1 MPDPVTSLGDKARYP
16 KAMLWEDVTVPYK
29 ALAPMAILWVP
40 KFKFCKLSEPMTI
53 LFDVFEPA
61 AIKLQ
66 DPIDTLKSVV
76 LLPLP
81 IHTPFTFS

>member
-1 MPDPVTSLGDKARYP
+1 
-16 KAMLWEDVTVPYK
+16 
-29 ALAPMAILWVP
+29 MAILWVP